1 MTKRLLNSLAAS
13 IIAAM
18 IALVLLSY
26 APDLQ
31 FDKINGH
38 WVRHTPITSVLA
50 QLQYPLGPYANLGF
64 TNGPSVTVASTI
76 PAFQMVGLT
85 TANSAGAIAL
95 TTDTATNLC
104 NLFPFVGSQTTGASN
119 FAWDWYIK
127 QTGAGSTTMVAGTGV
142 TVIGSG
148 SVATV
153 SVRHMKIQLVN
164 CPPVGLSS
172 PTPAVNAYSLETAA
186 F

>member
-1 MTKRLLNSLAAS
+1 MRHLRNSFIASTLAALVALLVVSFFPS
-13 IIAAM
+13 IN
-18 IALVLLSY
+18 LR
-26 APDLQ
+26 
-31 FDKINGH
+31 NGP
-38 WVRHTPITSVLA
+38 VRSPVMPAFA

-104 NLFPFVGSQTTGASN
+104 GLFPFVGAQTTGASN
-119 FAWDWYIK
+119 YAWDWYIK
-127 QTGAGSTTMVAGTGV
+127 QTGAGSTTMVAGSGV
-142 TVIGSG
+142 TLIGSG

-153 SVRHMKIQLVN
+153 SVRHMKVQLAN
-164 CPPVGLSS
+164 CPPVGLVS
-172 PTPAVNAYSLETAA
+172 PTPAVNLYSLETAA